1 LVAVSI
7 GSIWNSCTQVDLC
20 CPARVRPLLQKI
32 RMTNDPGA
40 TEHYDGS
47 TIALHWVVVLLVACQ
62 WLGALTIDWFP
73 RRALRIDVRSVHIL
87 IGALLACVM
96 VARTAWRVRGG
107 RALPTAQSGV
117 MGLAARVVHG
127 ALNLS
132 VASVLIIGVFTAWI
146 RGDSLF
152 GLLQISPLGA
162 YARDVRH
169 ALAERI
175 LGVHALGANLILILA
190 GLHAGA
196 ALVHHFCLKDGVLR
210 RMSPWDVV
218 GCRGE
223 GPAGLPDP
231 SRRGGRPSV

>member
-1 LVAVSI
+1 
-7 GSIWNSCTQVDLC
+7 
-20 CPARVRPLLQKI
+20 
-32 RMTNDPGA
+32 MTNTPGA
-40 TEHYDGS
+40 TEHYDSS

-62 WLGALTIDWFP
+62 WLGAHTIDWFP
-73 RRALRIDVRSVHIL
+73 RGALRVDARSIHIL
-87 IGALLACVM
+87 TGALLACVM

-107 RALPTAQSGV
+107 RALPPGPSGV
-117 MGLAARVVHG
+117 MGLAARVLHG

-162 YARDVRH
+162 YAPEVRH

-175 LGVHALGANLILILA
+175 LGFHALGANLILILA

-210 RMSPWDVV
+210 RMSPWNVV
-218 GCRGE
+218 GCRVD
-223 GPAGLPDP
+223 GPA
-231 SRRGGRPSV
+231 